1 VNSLWQC
8 GHTASYRSSDPGAIV
23 QPEYPCASGPG
34 RTLSDPVPTLRAVEF
49 DPLRRAAAE
58 FVGTFTLVFAG
69 VASIAATQAVVQGG
83 LVGIALAHGLAIGV
97 MVSAV
102 GHISGGHFNPAVT
115 LGLLVTRRI
124 APVLAGVYW
133 VTQFAA
139 AVVAALA
146 VKAVFPDQY
155 DLEAG
160 VPVLGEGVGAG
171 AGLLVEA
178 ILTFF
183 LVWVVFAT
191 AVDPRGTFQSIAG
204 LAIGLTITLDILAG
218 GPLTGAAM
226 NPARAFGPELVEGVW
241 DDAWIYYLAPPLGAA
256 VAALAYEWLYL
267 RPLAPVPVGP
277 AETGVQEPRP
287 GDAAAS

>member
-1 VNSLWQC
+1 MEPEYRR
-8 GHTASYRSSDPGAIV
+8 ASRPGRDSSDPLL
-23 QPEYPCASGPG
+23 
-34 RTLSDPVPTLRAVEF
+34 TLCAVEF

-69 VASIAATQAVVQGG
+69 VGSIAVTQAVEGG
-83 LVGIALAHGLAIGV
+83 IVAVAFAHGLAIAV
-97 MVSAV
+97 MASAV
-102 GHISGGHFNPAVT
+102 GHISGAHFNPAVT
-115 LGLLVTRRI
+115 FGLLVTRRI
-124 APVLAGVYW
+124 APTLAAVYW
-133 VTQFAA
+133 AAQLAA

-146 VKAVFPDQY
+146 LRAVFPDAV

-160 VPVLGEGVGAG
+160 VPTTSDAVGDG
-171 AGLLVEA
+171 SGFLLEA

-183 LVWVVFAT
+183 LVWVIFAT
-191 AVDPRGTFQSIAG
+191 AVDPRGTFKSIAG

-241 DDAWIYYLAPPLGAA
+241 DDAGIYYTAPLLGGA

-277 AETGVQEPRP
+277 AETGVHEPRP
-287 GDAAAS
+287 GDTAAS